1 MKQAGYV
8 PAYVRENLTVLG
20 AFGRTLE
27 RWALRVEDLNEDVV
41 DRFVRKGYPKRR
53 PPRHVRPTL
62 RRLLAMVRETGI
74 ARPSLVARFVSPAEQ
89 LLREYKHFLVKER
102 AISAPYL
109 D

>member
-74 ARPSLVARFVSPAEQ
+74 ARPGLVARFVSPAEHP
-89 LLREYKHFLVKER
+89 L
-102 AISAPYL
+102 SYL
-109 D
+109 SHWRFAAFTTH